1 LRSCRLKA
9 EQEEYAS
16 EGIPWK
22 DIPYTNNKPLCDL
35 IANKP
40 GLLSIC
46 DDCCN
51 TAKTDSMFVMDLKS
65 YFSANKNIQCGQ
77 NDFTVRHYAGDVRY
91 MSEGFLTKNK
101 GPAHTRAHA
110 HAQAATH
117 WVTLASAALSLA
129 HPLSLFLCCVVLA
142 QTRCSTT

>member
-1 LRSCRLKA
+1 V
-9 EQEEYAS
+9 Q
-16 EGIPWK
+16 

-65 YFSANKNIQCGQ
+65 FFSSNNNIQCGQ
-77 NDFTVRHYAGDVRY
+77 TDFTVRHYAGDVRTTHAGTHARRIACIPCSLVASLMSASYIVSQVRY

-101 GPAHTRAHA
+101 GT
-110 HAQAATH
+110 
-117 WVTLASAALSLA
+117 
-129 HPLSLFLCCVVLA
+129 
-142 QTRCSTT
+142 CSFK